1 MKLYLY
7 SAMFTFCLFTS
18 IFSSNSW
25 AESAEPTEPNQVKL
39 GMFITNL
46 HDINFADNEFQVE
59 FWSWFISKN
68 LDYLAKDRTEIVN
81 SKKFSIRNS
90 STQEIDD
97 ILLQSQVFKGTIKQS
112 WNIESYPFDTQTLTI
127 SLEDTIDTADT
138 LSFVVDENSG
148 IANDV
153 IPKGWQLLDF
163 SLKVSN
169 TDYPTTFGDPRVRD
183 DNSYEFSRV
192 TAEISLQRSGI
203 RIFIS
208 AFLGLFVATV
218 LVIIVFAINSS
229 KVGLATIPQQP
240 RITLCVGALF
250 AAVGST
256 YSLSAKVPYT
266 TVFTLSD
273 SLQITSFI
281 AIALAIISSV
291 LSDTLLK
298 QEKQARQKSLMNL
311 IWFTFVITHLGI
323 NGYLIASAG

>member
-7 SAMFTFCLFTS
+7 SVMFTFCLLTS
-18 IFSSNSW
+18 LFANDSW
-25 AESAEPTEPNQVKL
+25 AETNELNEVKF
-39 GMFITNL
+39 GMFVTNL

-59 FWSWFISKN
+59 FWSWFISNNK
-68 LDYLAKDRTEIVN
+68 DYRAKDRTEIVN

-90 STQEIDD
+90 SNQEIDD
-97 ILLQSQVFKGTIKQS
+97 LLLQSQVFKGTIKQS

-138 LSFVVDENSG
+138 LSFVVDPNSG

-153 IPKGWQLLDF
+153 IPKGWQLVDF
-163 SLKVSN
+163 NLLVSN

-183 DNSYEFSRV
+183 DNNYQFSRV
-192 TAEISLQRSGI
+192 TAEITLQRSGI

-208 AFLGLFVATV
+208 AFLGLFVATI
-218 LVIIVFAINSS
+218 LVMIVFAINSS
-229 KVGLATIPQQP
+229 KIGLTTIPQQP

-281 AIALAIISSV
+281 AIALAIVSSV

-298 QEKQARQKSLMNL
+298 QNKESAQKTLMHL
-311 IWFTFVITHLGI
+311 IWLTFIISHFGI
-323 NGYLIASAG
+323 NGYLIASAV